1 MIAVRRM
8 AVSSSRMRSRK
19 YRDAPGPLLRR
30 PDAVCSDPDMDLGIA
45 GRRAAVAAA
54 SAGLGYA
61 SAAAL
66 VAEGAEVTICGSDE
80 ARARAAAERLGA
92 GYLVADL
99 TRPEQAALF
108 VERAS
113 EAMGGLDILVTNGPG
128 PAPGTALDTPPEAY
142 QAALDRSLLA
152 VVRMCLAAVPGM
164 RAGGWGR
171 IVAITSLGVRQPY
184 PNLVLSTTARAG
196 ATGFLRT
203 LAHEV
208 AADGVTVN
216 SVLPGFHA
224 TARARATMGAT
235 PDLSS
240 VPADRMG
247 DAADFGTVV
256 AFLCS
261 EQANY
266 LTGTAIQV
274 DGGAYQALL

>member
-1 MIAVRRM
+1 
-8 AVSSSRMRSRK
+8 
-19 YRDAPGPLLRR
+19 
-30 PDAVCSDPDMDLGIA
+30 MDLGIA

-66 VAEGAEVTICGSDE
+66 VAEGAQVTICGSDE
-80 ARARAAAERLGA
+80 GRAREAAERLGA

-99 TRPEQAALF
+99 TRPQEADRF
-108 VERAS
+108 VAEAGA
-113 EAMGGLDILVTNGPG
+113 AMGGLDILVVNGPG
-128 PAPGTALDTPPEAY
+128 PAPGTALSTPAEAY
-142 QAALDRSLLA
+142 PAAIDRSLLS
-152 VVRMCLAAVPGM
+152 VVHMCLAAVPGM
-164 RAGGWGR
+164 RDAGWGR

-184 PNLVLSTTARAG
+184 PDLVLSTTARAG

-203 LAHEV
+203 LAREV

-216 SVLPGFHA
+216 SVQPGLHA
-224 TARARATMGAT
+224 TARVRNTMGDDPPLAGI
-235 PDLSS
+235 
-240 VPADRMG
+240 PADRLG
-247 DAADFGTVV
+247 AASDFGAVV

-266 LTGTAIQV
+266 LTGAAIPV

>member
-1 MIAVRRM
+1 
-8 AVSSSRMRSRK
+8 
-19 YRDAPGPLLRR
+19 
-30 PDAVCSDPDMDLGIA
+30 MDLGIG

-54 SAGLGYA
+54 TAGLGYA

-66 VAEGAEVTICGSDE
+66 VAEGAQVMICGSDD

-99 TRPEQAALF
+99 TQPEEAARF
-108 VERAS
+108 VHDATAVLR
-113 EAMGGLDILVTNGPG
+113 GLDILVTNGPG
-128 PAPGTALDTPPEAY
+128 PAPGTALGTPAEAY
-142 QAALDRSLLA
+142 PAALDTSLLA

-164 RAGGWGR
+164 RSAGWGR

-184 PNLVLSTTARAG
+184 PDLVLSTTARAG

-203 LAHEV
+203 LAREV

-216 SVLPGFHA
+216 SVQPGYHA
-224 TARARATMGAT
+224 TARMAATSGGN
-235 PDLSS
+235 PNLDG
-240 VPADRMG
+240 VPAGRMG
-247 DAADFGTVV
+247 SAADFGAVV

-266 LTGTAIQV
+266 LTGAGIPV